1 MLHSKANTH
10 TRFPVIGTIQTKVF
24 DWAVAGMVFALL
36 PGSAIAGDAFDF
48 VGFDPTA
55 YSAEAQDGLNEIYS
69 GRMFYSG
76 APLSVMK
83 AMAASDAERADE
95 LGYDPNSPEG
105 KFFSA
110 GTLPSPP
117 NRGVDGD
124 VALGQ
129 SVFERD
135 GALLSNGNCFS
146 CHAGVV
152 NGQVV
157 AGLGNNNVMQRVPRP
172 EGTESPNMMKLMA
185 VLQNDGEKKAM
196 LDMMARM
203 KGVSPPVPETT
214 NRGDNFGPFAVWAHG
229 AQLADPANSGLD
241 VSDAATELTAL
252 ITENMVPPVD
262 PMPWWLMK
270 YKVRDYWYAD
280 GNPTDAA
287 HFSFNFTGSQTGANE
302 LHESHV
308 ASTAKALAFARETQ
322 SPTFPDSLDAA
333 LVQKGADLFHGRTAP
348 EDVSAFKACFECH
361 GTYSKKASH
370 PDFSQPGSWD
380 VAYTGSE
387 ELKTVRTDKAYNE
400 IVQKLRPISEHINKL
415 SDYYEAQGAPELA
428 PHFDHL
434 EGKGY
439 IPPPLVGVWATA
451 PYFHNGS
458 VPTIA
463 AVLNSKERPA
473 IWAREQ
479 SPHAYDLSNV
489 GMEFTELSRDDYVA
503 YTEKAATAPY
513 KSKTSLGQMF
523 MYDTTGF
530 GRGNGGHTF
539 GDSLTVDERAAIIEF
554 LKSLSGPDMTP
565 VSTGTTLAKR

>member
-1 MLHSKANTH
+1 MQHSNAK
-10 TRFPVIGTIQTKVF
+10 TRVPITAIATVRSRIVYSAFAGLV
-24 DWAVAGMVFALL
+24 VAFM
-36 PGSAIAGDAFDF
+36 PISAIAGEAFDF
-48 VGFDPTA
+48 VGFDPAT
-55 YSAEAQDGLNEIYS
+55 YSAEGRDGLNEIYS

-76 APLSVMK
+76 APLSVLK
-83 AMAASDAERADE
+83 AMAASEAERADE

-117 NRGVDGD
+117 HREVDGD

-172 EGTESPNMMKLMA
+172 EGTEPPNMMKLMS

-203 KGVSPPVPETT
+203 KGIQSPIPETT

-229 AQLADPANSGLD
+229 AQLADPANTGLD
-241 VSDAATELTAL
+241 VSTDATELTAL

-280 GNPTDAA
+280 GNPFDAA
-287 HFSFNFTGSQTGANE
+287 HFSFNFTGSQSSAND
-302 LHESHV
+302 LHEFHV
-308 ASTAKALAFARETQ
+308 GSTAKALAFARETQ
-322 SPTFPDSLDAA
+322 SPVYPEVFDAA
-333 LVQKGADLFHGRTAP
+333 LVQKGADLFHGRTP
-348 EDVSAFKACFECH
+348 PKDVSAFKACFECH

-370 PDFSQPGSWD
+370 PDLSQPGSWD

-387 ELKTVRTDKAYNE
+387 ELKSVRTDKAYNE

-415 SDYYEAQGAPELA
+415 SAYYAAQGKSELA

-434 EGKGY
+434 EGRGY

-479 SPHAYDLSNV
+479 SPHAYDLSDV
-489 GMEFTELSRDDYVA
+489 GMEYSELSREEYVA
-503 YTEKAATAPY
+503 YVEQAADAPY
-513 KSKTSLGQMF
+513 KSKVSLGQMF
-523 MYDTTGF
+523 IYDTSGF

-539 GDSLTVDERAAIIEF
+539 GDSLTVDERTAIIEF
-554 LKSLSGPDMTP
+554 LKSLSGPDMAP
-565 VSTGTTLAKR
+565 VSAETTLAKR